1 MAIYSVL
8 EGIAFP
14 MFIASLLAWSYILF
28 RLRKK
33 SQKLSI
39 MTSIMVIEIIFSFL
53 ALAWVGLIVSL
64 ILVIYPYTAAILHTR
79 KVRKARRTQA

>member
-79 KVRKARRTQA
+79 KVRKTRRTQA